1 MGNTQLAGPAARDAS
16 GDGPSVPEV
25 SVPRISLG
33 SWAFS
38 FGPFDKAPWSFD
50 RFSDYAAGHGYD
62 GVEING
68 FRPHPHDEDYDATLA
83 REIADRLQA
92 KGLGISGYAPDLR
105 STPPGE
111 VPVGDYLQRIAS
123 VARFC
128 EAAGITTV
136 RVDTITGPD
145 GPTALDLGA
154 ARSNIVAAWQQSSDV
169 LASAGIELV
178 WEFEPGFWI
187 NRPSQVLA
195 LVEEVDRP
203 NFGILFDSSHAH
215 TIAAYGAR
223 QGANPE
229 LLPGGA
235 ADYARLL
242 APYVRHLHLID
253 SDGSLH
259 DGDTSEHLPFG
270 TGEIAFAAV
279 LDALGDS
286 AARLAWWTVDFCF
299 WPETARDA
307 AGAVPI
313 VTALRDSFI
322 ARQREENEAS

>member
-1 MGNTQLAGPAARDAS
+1 MGITQLAGSTAREA
-16 GDGPSVPEV
+16 GTSVPQ
-25 SVPRISLG
+25 ISLG

-38 FGPFDKAPWSFD
+38 FGPFEKDPWSFD
-50 RFSDYAAGHGYD
+50 RFAKYAAKHRYD

-68 FRPHPHDEDYDATLA
+68 FRPHPHDEDYSALA
-83 REIADRLQA
+83 ARDLSARLAAD
-92 KGLGISGYAPDLR
+92 GLGVSGYAPDLR

-111 VPVGDYLQRIAS
+111 VSLDDYLSRISS

-136 RVDTITGPD
+136 RVDTITGPG
-145 GPTALDLGA
+145 GPTGIDPAA
-154 ARSNIVAAWQQSSDV
+154 ARRALVTAWKRSADD
-169 LASAGIELV
+169 LASAGVELV

-195 LVEEVDRP
+195 LVEEIDRP

-215 TIAAYGAR
+215 TVAAYGAR
-223 QGANPE
+223 QGDGPE

-235 ADYARLL
+235 VDYARLL
-242 APYVRHLHLID
+242 APWVRHLHLID

-270 TGEIAFAAV
+270 AGEIAFPAV
-279 LDALGDS
+279 LDALGEA
-286 AARLAWWTVDFCF
+286 AARLPWWTVDFCF
-299 WPETARDA
+299 WPDTVRDA
-307 AGAVPI
+307 AVAVPV
-313 VTALRDSFI
+313 VTQLRDSFI
-322 ARQREENEAS
+322 ARLNEENEAS